1 MGTHLAPDGP
11 YTCHLTEAHAP
22 VPLRPLAPFLL
33 LVAAWLVPAF
43 LVWWIAAPVLVWPV
57 ALLTQLVAG
66 IGFSDLV
73 QSVEHSG
80 GMITFVTSATPM
92 GAAIVGGARAVLEV
106 TSNVRLFSFGL
117 PLLAAMIL
125 AAREPHPLRNLAIG
139 YGVMVPF
146 QTFSVIADFLKNLV
160 GVPGVAAQL
169 GVSPWQREAI
179 AFSYQFGTLILPTVA
194 PAVFW
199 VLLHRRFLEDFASG
213 APPKAP

>member
-1 MGTHLAPDGP
+1 
-11 YTCHLTEAHAP
+11 
-22 VPLRPLAPFLL
+22 
-33 LVAAWLVPAF
+33 
-43 LVWWIAAPVLVWPV
+43 
-57 ALLTQLVAG
+57 
-66 IGFSDLV
+66 
-73 QSVEHSG
+73 
-80 GMITFVTSATPM
+80 MITFVTSARPI

-169 GVSPWQREAI
+169 GVSPWQREADRLQLPVRHVDPADGRAGGLLGAAASTLSGRLREWRAI
-179 AFSYQFGTLILPTVA
+179 EATTESDYPVPDAFLSSRSRSTRRCTLPVVVIGSASMNSMSFGY
-194 PAVFW
+194 
-199 VLLHRRFLEDFASG
+199 S
-213 APPKAP
+213 